1 VARKYFCVYALFHEE
16 RMFRFYWR
24 SVIRPNGRI
33 AALLAATMLLAS
45 AFQMTTIGLAVPLL
59 EAVRGD
65 GSPSW
70 VLDVFRDGLTRI
82 GLQPT
87 PSFVVFSV
95 LVFASLLFLV
105 YSGLLFLQQY
115 LAAVAAERLKR
126 ETRLQI
132 FERFLRGQYEVVAN
146 RGRGAILQDL
156 TAPPNAIYTAI
167 IRLSTL
173 FSSIFNVAALLLL
186 MLYLSWW
193 ATLFVA
199 LFGLIAIYG
208 ARHLMDAR
216 ARSAG
221 NTLYDLQSRESGLIS
236 DAIDG
241 LKIVKA
247 HALEGK
253 VSGKLRSL
261 LQAEIGPSLRVALF
275 RYAPAFINECGA
287 IAIVLVLGSLSLL
300 RPSTGMGFP
309 ALVGFLLAIRQCGS
323 SVASINALMA
333 ELQSVRRSVEVLP
346 EVLDGIPLENWG
358 TSVPASVSEIHL
370 AGVSLQYADRSEI
383 LHEVDLTLR
392 RGTVTAIVG
401 PTGAGKTS
409 IANLM
414 VGLFRP
420 TSGGIFVD
428 GVPLEDLDILQWRKT
443 IGYVSQDTFLFNASI
458 QDNISLWN
466 EAFSRSEIE
475 NASRLAQLHGF
486 VTSLPEGYETVVGDR
501 GLRLSGG
508 QCQRIALARA
518 ILMRP
523 AVLVLDEATSALD
536 NLTESAVYE
545 AMRILR
551 PNAIVVAIAHRL
563 STIKDADQIVVL
575 EGGRIAEV
583 GTHGGLMSGG
593 GSYSRLYEAETV
605 RR

>member
-1 VARKYFCVYALFHEE
+1 
-16 RMFRFYWR
+16 MFRFYWR
-24 SVIRPNGRI
+24 NVIRPNSRI
-33 AALLAATMLLAS
+33 AFLLAATMLLAS
-45 AFQMTTIGLAVPLL
+45 VFQMATIALAVPLL
-59 EAVRGD
+59 EAVSGD
-65 GSPSW
+65 GSSSW
-70 VLDVFRDGLTRI
+70 VLDQFRAALTRI

-87 PSFVVFSV
+87 ASFVVFSV
-95 LVFASLLFLV
+95 LVSASLLFLS

-115 LAAVAAERLKR
+115 LAASAAEKLKR
-126 ETRLQI
+126 DTRSQI
-132 FERFLRGQYEVVAN
+132 FETFLRGQYEVVAN

-167 IRLSTL
+167 IRLATL
-173 FSSIFNVAALLLL
+173 FSAIFNIVALLLL

-199 LFGLIAIYG
+199 FFGLIAIYG
-208 ARHLMDAR
+208 ARYLMDAR
-216 ARSAG
+216 ARKAG
-221 NTLYDLQSRESGLIS
+221 STLYELQSRESALIS

-241 LKIVKA
+241 LKVVKA
-247 HALEGK
+247 HALDGK

-261 LQAEIGPSLRVALF
+261 LRAEVGPSLRVALF

-300 RPSTGMGFP
+300 RPSTGMSFP
-309 ALVGFLLAIRQCGS
+309 ALVGFLLAIRQCGG

-346 EVLDGIPLENWG
+346 EVLDGIPPESWG
-358 TSVPASVSEIHL
+358 TIVPASVFEVRL
-370 AGVSLQYADRSEI
+370 AGVSLRYADRSEI
-383 LHEVDLTLR
+383 LHDVDLTLR

-401 PTGAGKTS
+401 PTGSGKTS

-420 TSGGIFVD
+420 TAGGIFVD
-428 GVPLEDLDILQWRKT
+428 GIPLEDLDIFEWRKT

-466 EAFSRSEIE
+466 ESFSRTEIE
-475 NASRLAQLHGF
+475 NASRVAQLHGF
-486 VTSLPEGYETVVGDR
+486 VASLPEGYETVVGDR

-518 ILMRP
+518 ILLKP

-551 PNAIVVAIAHRL
+551 PNSIVVAIAHRL

-575 EGGRIAEV
+575 EGGRIVEV
-583 GTHGGLMSGG
+583 GTHGGLMSEG
-593 GSYSRLYEAETV
+593 GSYCRLYEAESV
-605 RR
+605 R